1 MQSSGAQ
8 GKNICFYSNSCRYS
22 KSFLTELKDSPFKA
36 NFDFVC
42 VDGRVSELMS
52 KYKWLKRTPTVIIR
66 GEDEPKEYNEAVN
79 WLAMQK
85 LLLQGKNQGGGVG
98 GGGGGG
104 DGSQGVVSE
113 ASEPEPWVG
122 NEMGGSY
129 TKGFSFI
136 GANDTNEA
144 PQGNFEF
151 LNGGAAPGTKT
162 ASEYPGGGL
171 GARAQNKSRKE
182 DMFDKQMQ
190 AYMQERGS
198 AVPPPPNRM

>member
-1 MQSSGAQ
+1 MQPSGAQ
-8 GKNICFYSNSCRYS
+8 GKHICFYSNSCRYS
-22 KSFLTELKDSPFKA
+22 KSFLTELKDSPFKV
-36 NFDFVC
+36 NFEFVC
-42 VDGRVSELMS
+42 VDGRVSELTG

-66 GEDEPKEYNEAVN
+66 GEEEPKEYNEAIN

-85 LLLQGKNQGGGVG
+85 LLLQGKGAGK
-98 GGGGGG
+98 
-104 DGSQGVVSE
+104 DGATAA

-122 NEMGGSY
+122 TEMGGSY

-144 PQGNFEF
+144 PMGNFEF

-162 ASEYPGGGL
+162 ASEFPGGGL
-171 GARAQNKSRKE
+171 GARAQSKSKKE

-198 AVPPPPNRM
+198 GMPQAPMRM